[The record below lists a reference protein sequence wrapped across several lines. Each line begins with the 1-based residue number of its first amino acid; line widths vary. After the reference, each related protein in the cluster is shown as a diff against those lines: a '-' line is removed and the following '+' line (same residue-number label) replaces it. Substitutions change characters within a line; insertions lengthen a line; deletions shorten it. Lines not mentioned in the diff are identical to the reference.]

1 MICTAPAAL
10 ACSRQALQPAA
21 AKHYNWL
28 HPSTL
33 RGAHGRTRL
42 VVLPMNPPARTTC
55 ELRRGAQGKGAC
67 ARACGAVLDLHTLAA
82 GTGTRQRLQSR
93 SGAAV
98 GLPAAPRPL
107 AHLGAQRQR
116 LGRPQALKALHAGRG
131 CCCHRHCVA
140 SGASYPLARLL
151 SPSRALREVTN
162 PAAVRGRLFELLPER
177 GLSAVYDGAL
187 QGRNINAP
195 AVLRHSVQPAP
206 PRWATATWPAGAAR
220 WCRG

>member
-21 AKHYNWL
+21 AKHYNQL
-28 HPSTL
+28 QPSTL
-33 RGAHGRTRL
+33 RSAHRRTRL

-67 ARACGAVLDLHTLAA
+67 ARARGIVLALQPLAA
-82 GTGTRQRLQSR
+82 CNGARQSPQCR
-93 SGAAV
+93 SGAAIR
-98 GLPAAPRPL
+98 LPAAPRPL

-116 LGRPQALKALHAGRG
+116 LGRPQALKALHARRG

-140 SGASYPLARLL
+140 SGASYPQARLL

-162 PAAVRGRLFELLPER
+162 PAIRVRLFELLPEER
-177 GLSAVYDGAL
+177 SLSAVYDGAL
-187 QGRNINAP
+187 QGRYFSAP
-195 AVLRHSVQPAP
+195 AVPRHSVQPAL
-206 PRWATATWPAGAAR
+206 PRWATATWLAGAA